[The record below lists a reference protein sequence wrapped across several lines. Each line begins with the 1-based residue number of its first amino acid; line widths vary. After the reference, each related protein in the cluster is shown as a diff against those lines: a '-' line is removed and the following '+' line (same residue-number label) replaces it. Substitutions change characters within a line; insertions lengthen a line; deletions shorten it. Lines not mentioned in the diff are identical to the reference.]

1 MSPKPASPKEEKK
14 PVPERKRKLPSGFV
28 YVDEVIPT
36 AQYEIRYFTDYNFV
50 GARLD
55 GYNAPYAIL
64 TKQAAEA
71 LKEAHDFLAPKGYGL
86 KIFDAYRPAKAVR
99 QFVAWSKD
107 ASDQRMKEE
116 FYPEVDKA
124 KAFKLGYISSRSG
137 HSRGSTVDLTLF
149 ERKTG
154 KEADMGSPFD
164 FFGDISSH
172 GTPEIGKAPAERRA
186 LLKRAMELAGFKPY
200 SKEWWHYTLEKEPF
214 PKKYFD
220 FDIE

>member
-1 MSPKPASPKEEKK
+1 MSPKPASPREEKK

>member
-1 MSPKPASPKEEKK
+1 MTPKPDAPSKEEK

-36 AQYEIRYFTDYNFV
+36 AQYEIRYYTDHNFV

-55 GYNAPYAIL
+55 GYKAPYAIL
-64 TKQAAEA
+64 SRQAAEA
-71 LKEAHDFLAPKGYGL
+71 LQEAHDFVTSKGYGL

-107 ASDQRMKEE
+107 PADQRMKEE

-124 KAFKLGYISSRSG
+124 KAFQLGYISSRSG

-149 ERKTG
+149 ELKTG
-154 KEADMGSPFD
+154 QEADMGSPFD
-164 FFGDISSH
+164 FFGTISSH
-172 GTPEIGKAPAERRA
+172 GTPNIGKAPSERRA
-186 LLKRAMELAGFKPY
+186 LLKRAMERAGFKPY
-200 SKEWWHYTLEKEPF
+200 SKEWWHYTLKDEPY
-214 PKKYFD
+214 PRRYYD